1 MIPRPTGR
9 LVVTNLDD
17 AALRQNFICIQ
28 DWMDKVE
35 MFWPVRQGCQVK
47 SKSALLTGVS
57 GASVTESGFIPAGA
71 MWLGSTSRVVTAL
84 GTTNGTTGYQ
94 FGLPGTLNAFGDITG
109 TAVGTQSDERDGL
122 ALDAQRFSTSA
133 QDVVVTAKGGNFD
146 GTGDILI
153 VVHYMQIRNFKP

>member
-84 GTTNGTTGYQ
+84 GTTTGPRGISSAFRDPQ
-94 FGLPGTLNAFGDITG
+94 CFGDITG

-133 QDVVVTAKGGNFD
+133 QDVVGDGQGG
-146 GTGDILI
+146 
-153 VVHYMQIRNFKP
+153 